1 LAEVPHMPSKEEIL
15 AKAIEMFKADMVMR
29 GLKPITPTEDELK
42 EGNWFETARA
52 ELMSGVKSQLEEYL
66 AYLEHEAESIREQLG
81 IKPAPPP
88 KEVRELEEQIDAV
101 TTRLEETKSRLREAT
116 REIETLRAVKVP
128 VKEIAPPPPKVPT
141 CPAHKVELIEIFGI
155 HAFPWGPVDVPSEMF
170 LFQCPMEWE
179 YYICE
184 PRKACVLVSLD
195 KLKLKLARITRPIA
209 PPTAPAAPTLR
220 LVPKGL
226 ITYEEIRRE
235 REEIERHTRFEEYIT
250 IMGYSLETYHVLDAL
265 SKKALIQGFRAWLER
280 TPFRRFYP

>member
-1 LAEVPHMPSKEEIL
+1 VNELAEVPHMPSKEEIM
-15 AKAIEMFKADMVMR
+15 AKAIEIFKADMVMR

-101 TTRLEETKSRLREAT
+101 TTKLAETKSRLREAT
-116 REIETLRAVKVP
+116 KEIETLRAVKVP
-128 VKEIAPPPPKVPT
+128 VKEIAPPTPKVPT
-141 CPAHKVELIEIFGI
+141 CPAHKVELMEIIGI

-170 LFQCPMEWE
+170 LYRCPIEFE

-184 PRKACVLVSLD
+184 PRKACALVSLD
-195 KLKLKLARITRPIA
+195 KLKLKLVRITRPIVA
-209 PPTAPAAPTLR
+209 PPAAPPMRMVPRGFVTL
-220 LVPKGL
+220 
-226 ITYEEIRRE
+226 EEIRAE
-235 REEIERHTRFEEYIT
+235 REEIERHPRFDEYLT
-250 IMGYSLETYHVLDAL
+250 FMGFSIETYRVLDAL
-265 SKKALIQGFRAWLER
+265 SKKALLQGFRAWLER
-280 TPFRRFYP
+280 YPFRMF